1 MESTLDWMELRS
13 FLKDLIRIERR
24 VALKNGRVSR
34 GQNWFIMACLD
45 ESYDKDTPS
54 KSAKENMIAV
64 LKKATDDPFLLI
76 KNYANFALKQLEKKQ
91 D

>member
-1 MESTLDWMELRS
+1 
-13 FLKDLIRIERR
+13 
-24 VALKNGRVSR
+24 
-34 GQNWFIMACLD
+34 MACLD